1 MENVAIIGATE
12 KEGRYARMAQELL
25 VEKGHRVYPIALR
38 SGTVLGVQSFQSIE
52 AISDPIDTVTVYVRP
67 EYLTP
72 YVQPIIQKGV
82 KRVIMNPGTESETA
96 KVELEAAG
104 IEVIEACTL
113 VMLRTNQF

>member
-1 MENVAIIGATE
+1 MEHVAIIGATE

-25 VEKGHRVYPIALR
+25 TEHGHRVYPITLKPN
-38 SGTVLGVQSFQSIE
+38 TVLGIPSFQSIE
-52 AISDPIDTVTVYVRP
+52 AITDPIDTVTLYVRP

-72 YVQPIIQKGV
+72 HVQPIIRKGV

-104 IEVIEACTL
+104 IEVVEGCTL
-113 VMLRTNQF
+113 VMLRTDQF